1 MRNDKAIRRPCV
13 GGKHK
18 TSHAVFIQR
27 TTQHGR
33 FSSIGRSPGAGR
45 DLHPYLLH
53 PVYDGVP
60 QETGAAGKAL
70 IIVGG
75 EPLIHHI

>member
-33 FSSIGRSPGAGR
+33 VFLWAAHRMQAGACINA
-45 DLHPYLLH
+45 YFA
-53 PVYDGVP
+53 
-60 QETGAAGKAL
+60 Q
-70 IIVGG
+70 
-75 EPLIHHI
+75 